1 MSVKKLGTASVDVEA
16 DVKPFGTD
24 LAAKLKAAMSEGDRE
39 AKAAGKRLG
48 KNIVDGIGDEII
60 RRTPALRRRINLM
73 LRGITVTAKVKV
85 NLDVDTGKAQAS
97 RLAARLQGNIEGNL
111 LGPLKSAQGGVGG
124 LSKSLESIP
133 MAARLGIYGLIGI
146 LALGP
151 ALFGMFNSLGRE
163 VLNVGKGLAFLPAG
177 ISVLAAAGLTAMA
190 AFSGMSDAIKAAF
203 GHDPKA
209 LAEAIKGLTPSAREF
224 VLELHK
230 ALPILEQ
237 IKQRAQEGLFAPLRG
252 EVTQIATSLGP
263 IISSGMSK
271 VAGALGGVLKQIA
284 DVLESPAS
292 QQFLTNLF
300 AVTASIIT
308 TLGPPLASLIN
319 AFIAM
324 ANAGLP
330 GISSVATVL
339 AGLIQ
344 KLADWLSAAVAD
356 GRFQGWLDSAYKTFG
371 DIWYVVSQLWQ
382 LFAVLFDNAN
392 SEGSSFLRIIG
403 DIIKWLVGFA
413 QSQPGKMAFEGMA
426 TWAKIVG
433 VILLAL
439 LGSLFAMIAAISV
452 FITAVKN
459 AIEWVGHLIGKVG
472 NFFSSSL
479 SSLSHIGIPGH
490 AAGAIVHRPEL
501 ATLAEDGPEVVIPLT
516 RPSRA
521 RELAQSSGL
530 TRMLRPGDGGNV
542 TQIFYLGEEQVQAR
556 MVQIA
561 DSRIT
566 GAVTDAT
573 YGTRAAA

>member
-1 MSVKKLGTASVDVEA
+1 MPVKKLGTATVDVEA
-16 DVKPFGTD
+16 DVKPFGTG

-48 KNIVDGIGDEII
+48 KQIVDGIGDEVI

-73 LRGITVTAKVKV
+73 LRGISVTAKVKV
-85 NLDVDTGKAQAS
+85 DLDVDTGKAQSS
-97 RLAARLQGNIEGNL
+97 RLAARLAGNIKGNL
-111 LGPLKSAQGGVGG
+111 LGPLQSAKGG
-124 LSKSLESIP
+124 LAGLKAGFEGLP
-133 MAARLGIYGLIGI
+133 TAARLGIYALVGI

-151 ALFGMFNSLGRE
+151 ALLGMFNALGRE
-163 VLNVGKGLAFLPAG
+163 VVNLGKGLAFLPAG
-177 ISVLAAAGLTAMA
+177 VSVLAAAVLTARV

-209 LAEAIKGLTPSAREF
+209 LAEAIKGLTPSARSF

-230 ALPILEQ
+230 ALPTFEL
-237 IKQRAQEGLFAPLRG
+237 IKQRAQEGLFRPLRG
-252 EVTQIATSLGP
+252 EVTQLVASLGP
-263 IISSGMSK
+263 TISSGMARVS
-271 VAGALGGVLKQIA
+271 GALGGVLKQIA
-284 DVLESPAS
+284 DVLESPSS
-292 QQFLTNLF
+292 QQFFNNLF
-300 AVTASIIT
+300 TTTANIIT

-330 GISSVATVL
+330 GISAVSGVL

-344 KLADWLSAAVAD
+344 KLSDWLTAAVAD

-382 LFAVLFDNAN
+382 LFAVLFDDAN
-392 SEGSSFLRIIG
+392 NEGSSFLRIIG
-403 DIIKWLVGFA
+403 DIIHWLVGFA

-452 FITAVKN
+452 FISAVKS
-459 AIEWVGHLIGKVG
+459 AIEWVGKLLGKVG
-472 NFFSSSL
+472 NFFSSGFSAL
-479 SSLSHIGIPGH
+479 GHIGIPGH
-490 AAGAIVHRPEL
+490 ASGAIVRQPEI
-501 ATLAEDGPEVVIPLT
+501 ATIAEDGPEVVIPLT
-516 RPSRA
+516 RPGRA
-521 RELAQSSGL
+521 RELADQSGL
-530 TRMLRPGDGGNV
+530 TRLLRPQSGGNV
-542 TQIFYLGEEQVQAR
+542 TQIFYLGEEQVHAR

-561 DSRIT
+561 DSRIN